1 MVGLI
6 KVIRFNRYKGGS
18 RIEFLCGKRAMEAI
32 HERSRILEETS
43 NLLSV
48 KSEEVL
54 PAVEKLHQEVLDLKA
69 SLRERTQDLFQ
80 AELPALLEKA
90 PLLASGTRFV
100 FVLTEGTPRDGK
112 SLMKLLT
119 GKEKILAALI
129 LKNGDKVMYQFAA
142 TKGAEERCRDLC
154 TMAGNVFHGRGGGS
168 PTSSQGGGIAGSDW
182 KAQAKALEKAMLEA
196 LNSK

>member
-1 MVGLI
+1 
-6 KVIRFNRYKGGS
+6 
-18 RIEFLCGKRAMEAI
+18 
-32 HERSRILEETS
+32 
-43 NLLSV
+43 
-48 KSEEVL
+48 
-54 PAVEKLHQEVLDLKA
+54 
-69 SLRERTQDLFQ
+69 
-80 AELPALLEKA
+80 
-90 PLLASGTRFV
+90 
-100 FVLTEGTPRDGK
+100 
-112 SLMKLLT
+112 MKLLT
-119 GKEKILAALI
+119 GKEKILAALT

>member
-1 MVGLI
+1 MVGRI
-6 KVIRFNRYKGGS
+6 KVIRFSRYKGGS
-18 RIEFLCGKRAMEAI
+18 RIEFLCGKRAVEAI

-142 TKGAEERCRDLC
+142 TKGA
-154 TMAGNVFHGRGGGS
+154 GYVFHGRGGGS